1 MSAGDLDLLVV
12 GAGAAG
18 IAAAREALS
27 LGLSVRVLEARERVG
42 GRAVTDNSLGAPMD
56 LGATWLHAAHANP
69 LVPLAEAAGL
79 LLFDHD
85 SVRSSRVWMGDRWA
99 SEAEMAEYE
108 AAERAWHEAVV
119 LAASR
124 PGNAERGIS
133 LAEAAPS
140 GGFWDATLTHWEGPV
155 IAAAE
160 AAEVDLADYLT
171 TLLSGTNLL
180 PREGCG
186 HLLSVLAAGL
196 PITLGAP
203 VARLDWGGRRV
214 RAEGPFGAV
223 EARAAVVTVS
233 TGVLAGGGIV
243 FSPELPAEAMGAAH
257 DLPMGLLSKVGLRA
271 AGEDRLDVPAFGGLE
286 RRLEPGERAMTFVCW
301 PFGRDHI
308 QGFAGGALAWE
319 AARSG
324 EEALVDLVFSELRR
338 IYGARADRALRR
350 RDAVVSAWG
359 TDPYA
364 RGAYSVAR
372 PGRGGA
378 RAALSAPLGG
388 GRLMLAGEACHATLA
403 GTLAGAWLSG
413 QGAARQAAAA
423 VMPLGVMPATA
434 PPTVPL
440 PTTLRGGA

>member
-1 MSAGDLDLLVV
+1 MSEVDLLVV

-27 LGLSVRVLEARERVG
+27 LGLSVRVLEACGRVG
-42 GRAVTDNSLGAPMD
+42 GRALTDSSLGAPMD
-56 LGATWLHAAHANP
+56 LGATWLHAAQANP
-69 LVPLAEAAGL
+69 LVPLAEAAGMS
-79 LLFDHD
+79 LFYHD

-99 SEAEMAEYE
+99 SDAEMADYG
-108 AAERAWHEAVV
+108 AAERAWHEAVT
-119 LAASR
+119 LAGAR
-124 PGNAERGIS
+124 PGAQRGIS

-160 AAEVDLADYLT
+160 AADVDLADYLE

-196 PITLGAP
+196 PITLDAP
-203 VARLDWGGRRV
+203 VERLDWGGRRV

-223 EARAAVVTVS
+223 EAGAAIVTVS
-233 TGVLAGGGIV
+233 TGVLAGGGIA
-243 FSPELPAEAMGAAH
+243 FSPGLPAATMGAAH

-271 AGEDRLDVPAFGGLE
+271 ADEGGGEDRLDVAAFGGIE
-286 RRLEPGERAMTFVCW
+286 RRLAPGERAMTFVCW
-301 PFGRDHI
+301 PFGRDHLE
-308 QGFAGGALAWE
+308 GFAGGALAWE
-319 AARSG
+319 AARAG
-324 EEALVDLVFSELRR
+324 DAALVDLAFSELRR
-338 IYGARADRALRR
+338 IYGGRADRALRR
-350 RDAVVSAWG
+350 RDAVVSGWG

-364 RGAYSVAR
+364 RGAYAAAR
-372 PGRGGA
+372 PGSGVGRGGA

-413 QGAARQAAAA
+413 QSAVREAAAA
-423 VMPLGVMPATA
+423 ACGG
-434 PPTVPL
+434 
-440 PTTLRGGA
+440 LRG